1 MTSIELLWLIVGFGA
16 QALFGGRMI
25 VQWWISERRGQ
36 SVVPL
41 CFWYMSLSGGVLM
54 LAYAIWLRDPVV
66 MTGQALGL
74 FVYFRNIAL
83 ALRGSRGEASA
94 SGAQT
99 AECRCVQCGASA
111 RLRAAA

>member
-16 QALFGGRMI
+16 QALFGARMI
-25 VQWWISERRGQ
+25 VQWWISERRGA

-41 CFWYMSLSGGVLM
+41 CFWYMSLAGGMLM

-66 MTGQALGL
+66 MTGQGLGL

-83 ALRGSRGEASA
+83 ALRGRHDEASA
-94 SGAQT
+94 SNAPR
-99 AECRCVQCGASA
+99 AECRCVKCGAPA
-111 RLRAAA
+111 TLRAAA